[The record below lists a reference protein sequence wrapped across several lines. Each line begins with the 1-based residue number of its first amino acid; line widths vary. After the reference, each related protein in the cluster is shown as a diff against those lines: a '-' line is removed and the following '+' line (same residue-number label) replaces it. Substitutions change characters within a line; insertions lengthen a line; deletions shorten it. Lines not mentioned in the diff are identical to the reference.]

1 MSDNQHHYSN
11 RLNKLLARRKD
22 EPGFW
27 RELWQQ
33 MRLVYRLVRDPAVPV
48 YLKLLPFL
56 SLAYF
61 FFPADLIPDII
72 PVLGHVDDLAI
83 MVAFSKIFIEL
94 SPQDVVSEHLS
105 QIRNEDGT
113 VIVEQQPD
121 EKDPVTDAIVIDGSE
136 DAD

>member
-1 MSDNQHHYSN
+1 MSDNQQNYSN

-33 MRLVYRLVRDPAVPV
+33 IRLVYRLVRDPAVPV

-83 MVAFSKIFIEL
+83 MVALSKIFIEM
-94 SPQDVVSEHLS
+94 SPQDVVSEHLA

-113 VIVEQQPD
+113 VVVEQQPD
-121 EKDPVTDAIVIDGSE
+121 EKDPVADAIVIDK
-136 DAD
+136 ADVND